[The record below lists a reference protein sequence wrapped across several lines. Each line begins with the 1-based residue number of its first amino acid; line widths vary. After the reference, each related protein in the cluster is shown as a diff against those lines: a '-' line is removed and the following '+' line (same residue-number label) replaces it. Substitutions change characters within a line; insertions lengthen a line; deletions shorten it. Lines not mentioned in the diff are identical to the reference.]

1 MITFFHPTTNM
12 MSLAVTGKE
21 RNTWERL
28 AMWEAKAEEDRAGMC
43 MEEGRKWWV
52 QVDVQREV
60 KS

>member
-1 MITFFHPTTNM
+1 MT
-12 MSLAVTGKE
+12 SLAVTGKE
-21 RNTWERL
+21 RKTLEREE
-28 AMWEAKAEEDRAGMC
+28 MWEAKAEEDRAGMC